1 MKPSTVFFRK
11 RLALPVLAVMLLVS
25 LAFGVAAAA
34 PSPAAPSPAAQSV
47 SAAQFRTA
55 LQQQRGKVLVLNFW
69 ATWCVPCLREVPDLL
84 KLETEYAARG
94 VRLIGV
100 AVDDPSPG
108 AAQVEQFR
116 SKYFPAFMTYARTGP
131 EMDELA
137 SVIDPA
143 WNEVVPTT
151 YILDRQGKPVA
162 RLQGKKSLDEF
173 RAALDKAL

>member
-1 MKPSTVFFRK
+1 MKSSSVSFPIPRMFSMV
-11 RLALPVLAVMLLVS
+11 AVALLVS
-25 LAFGVAAAA
+25 FAAGSTRAA
-34 PSPAAPSPAAQSV
+34 PTPSAQPV
-47 SAAQFRTA
+47 SAAQFRAA
-55 LQQQRGKVLVLNFW
+55 LQQQKGKLLVVNFW

-84 KLETEYAARG
+84 KLEAEYAARG
-94 VRLIGV
+94 VGLIGV

-116 SKYFPAFMTYARTGP
+116 SKYFPAFMTYARNGP

-162 RLQGKKSLDEF
+162 RLQGKKTLDEF